1 MRFSFKIF
9 FSSMVVIAIAMGFGG
24 FYLIDSVFSS
34 AISREI
40 RQALDENKIVCV
52 TFQTIALN
60 IPLKYDSLTD
70 KTIKDIAETLE
81 TGRFIQI
88 SDENNKLFYSGEN
101 FNSLNLNLDK
111 APENKTVC
119 KILKSEK
126 AYFVYTGTM
135 IRSMDKLMYLETLKD
150 ISTIFSERASNFSI
164 YQSVTIITLIA
175 GAILMYLLSL
185 WLTKPIKMLTGV
197 TRSMAAGEYGI
208 RAVKI
213 SEDEFG
219 LLTDDFNKMANALD
233 EKITELK
240 NEAESKE
247 NFVQAFT
254 HELKTPLTAI
264 VGYADLLRSR
274 KMEEEERFLAADYIY
289 REGRRLESLSFN
301 LLDIFVMKKNEHIFK
316 SISVSL
322 IFDFINVTFSPNENA
337 NIIINYE
344 DAYIYSEITLITTV
358 LFNLIENAISA
369 SIEGGKIEVN
379 GMVSEK
385 GYEFCVRDYGSG
397 ISDKDIDKITEA
409 FYMVDKSRKRSRGN
423 TGLGLA
429 LIVEILKLHDS
440 KLKIESKLGEG
451 TKICFEISR
460 S

>member
-1 MRFSFKIF
+1 MRFSFKVF
-9 FSSMVVIAIAMGFGG
+9 FSSIVVIAIAMGFGG
-24 FYLIDSVFSS
+24 FYLIDSVFRS
-34 AISREI
+34 AINREI

-52 TFQTIALN
+52 TFETIALN

-70 KTIKDIAETLE
+70 SAVKDIAKTLE

-88 SDENNKLFYSGEN
+88 SDENSKVLYSGEN
-101 FNSLNLNLDK
+101 FNSLDLNLEK
-111 APENKTVC
+111 ASENETVC
-119 KILKSEK
+119 KILKSDK
-126 AYFVYTGTM
+126 GYFVYTGTM

-197 TRSMAAGEYGI
+197 TKSMAAGEYGV
-208 RAVKI
+208 RAVKV

-219 LLTDDFNKMANALD
+219 SLTGDFNKMANTLD
-233 EKITELK
+233 EKIAELK
-240 NEAESKE
+240 NEAQAKE

-274 KMEEEERFLAADYIY
+274 KMDEEKRFLAADYIY
-289 REGRRLESLSFN
+289 REGKRLESLSFN
-301 LLDIFVMKKNEHIFK
+301 LLDIFVIKKSEYIFK
-316 SISVSL
+316 SISVSS
-322 IFDFINVTFSPNENA
+322 IFDFINVTFSPNKSA

-369 SIEGGKIEVN
+369 SLEGGKIEVN

-385 GYEFCVRDYGSG
+385 GYEFSVRDYGCG
-397 ISDKDIDKITEA
+397 ISDKDINKITEA
-409 FYMVDKSRKRSRGN
+409 FYMVDKSRSKGN
-423 TGLGLA
+423 AGLGLT
-429 LIVEILKLHDS
+429 LCSEILKLHKS

-451 TKICFEISR
+451 TKICFEIPGSKL
-460 S
+460 